1 VYEEMYDDL
10 KESVSQITTLMEQ
23 SDRATKI
30 TVDSIMHIETNINN
44 ANAKMKDF
52 FSIMDDNKM
61 KLSNLN
67 KIIKRLDN
75 LYSLL
80 QSIDN
85 DDLGMNICDTI

>member
-1 VYEEMYDDL
+1 MYDDL